1 MGPEVNFLKKKN
13 LQHLKSIEIHFQIL
27 DALGD
32 SLCLSSVHVLS
43 DSSQYQIILERIAL
57 LYPTVLFLLSSS
69 SMIEG
74 HRLEVKRLKLSL
86 RKENVLSFFFSLLK
100 ASFSD

>member
-1 MGPEVNFLKKKN
+1 M
-13 LQHLKSIEIHFQIL
+13 KSIEIHFQIL